1 MGLPHP
7 REGQVMVEAGRQ
19 RKQEGQ
25 TQKLGQRDVKESG
38 PVSETQK
45 QSWRSLG
52 EDGLPAAG

>member
-1 MGLPHP
+1 
-7 REGQVMVEAGRQ
+7 MVEAGRQ

-45 QSWRSLG
+45 QLWRSLG

>member
-1 MGLPHP
+1 
-7 REGQVMVEAGRQ
+7 MVEAGRQ

-25 TQKLGQRDVKESG
+25 TQQLGQRDVKESG
-38 PVSETQK
+38 PVSEMQK

>member
-25 TQKLGQRDVKESG
+25 TQQLGQRDVKESG
-38 PVSETQK
+38 PVSEMQK